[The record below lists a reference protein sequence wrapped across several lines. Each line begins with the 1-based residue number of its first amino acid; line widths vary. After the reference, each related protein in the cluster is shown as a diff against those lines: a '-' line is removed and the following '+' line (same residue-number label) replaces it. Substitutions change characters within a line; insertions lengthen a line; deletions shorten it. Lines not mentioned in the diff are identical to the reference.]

1 MVDPAYTRRAVTY
14 ALKLA
19 AAAAAFL
26 LVGVGAILVFGA
38 IWFRVGIGAAL
49 VIVVGGLLFF
59 AWRSDKKARE
69 ARAGLDRI

>member
-1 MVDPAYTRRAVTY
+1 MTY

-26 LVGVGAILVFGA
+26 LVGVVAILIFGA
-38 IWFRVGIGAAL
+38 IWFRVGIGVAV
-49 VIVVGGLLFF
+49 VIFEGGLPFF

-69 ARAGLDRI
+69 ARAGLDRF